1 MKHMAKYGRNHRRSQ
16 RQRRYRAAEQTKH
29 VEKIHTMP
37 AKPSARAPK
46 HPRHKS
52 LTFNEFVF
60 LTCIN
65 QPIGTAQIKYHAHA
79 DGPQWN
85 MP

>member
-37 AKPSARAPK
+37 AKTIRTRSQT
-46 HPRHKS
+46 S
-52 LTFNEFVF
+52 T
-60 LTCIN
+60 T
-65 QPIGTAQIKYHAHA
+65 
-79 DGPQWN
+79 
-85 MP
+85 